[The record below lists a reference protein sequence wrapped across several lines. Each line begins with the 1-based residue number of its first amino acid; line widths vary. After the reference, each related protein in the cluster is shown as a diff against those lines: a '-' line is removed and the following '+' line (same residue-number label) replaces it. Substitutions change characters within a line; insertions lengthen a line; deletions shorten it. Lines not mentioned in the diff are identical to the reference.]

1 MSVLME
7 REIDKLKKKI
17 MSIGTLVEEN
27 VRRSI
32 QTIKNMDKKIVDEV
46 NEIDD
51 KIDQWEVEIEEE
63 CLKILALHQPVAI
76 DLRFIIAVLKINND
90 LERVGDHAVNIVN
103 QSLALHQK
111 HSGSIDFDF
120 TEMVEKVQMMLKNSL
135 DALVNLDTGLAQKVR
150 IADDEVDDLHRQM
163 YVKVEES
170 IKKDKESTGY
180 MMNLMQISR
189 NLERIADLSTN
200 IAEDVIYMIQ
210 GDIIRHR
217 PDPTSGDIKMQ

>member
-32 QTIKNMDKKIVDEV
+32 QTIKSMDKKVVDEV

-111 HSGSIDFDF
+111 YSGIIDFNF
-120 TEMVEKVQMMLKNSL
+120 AEMAEKVQMMLKNSL
-135 DALVNLDTGLAQKVR
+135 DALVNLDAELAQKVR

-163 YVKVEES
+163 YVKVEQS
-170 IKKDKESTGY
+170 IKSDRESTGY
-180 MMNLMQISR
+180 MMNMMQISR

-210 GDIIRHR
+210 GEIIRHS
-217 PDPTSGDIKMQ
+217 PDPNSGDIKMQ

>member
-17 MSIGTLVEEN
+17 LSIGTLVEEN

-32 QTIKNMDKKIVDEV
+32 QTINKMDEKIVEEV
-46 NEIDD
+46 LSSDD
-51 KIDQWEVEIEEE
+51 RIDQCEVEIEEE

-103 QSLALHQK
+103 QTIALHK
-111 HSGSIDFDF
+111 KNPSRLDFDF
-120 TEMVEKVQMMLKNSL
+120 REMVDKVQLMLKNSL
-135 DALVNLDTGLAQKVR
+135 DALVNLDAQLARKIMV
-150 IADDEVDDLHRQM
+150 ADDEVDELHRQM

-170 IKKDKESTGY
+170 IKKDRESTGY
-180 MMNLMQISR
+180 MMNMMQISR

-200 IAEDVIYMIQ
+200 IAEDVYYMIT

-217 PDPTSGDIKMQ
+217 GDMVN

>member
-17 MSIGTLVEEN
+17 MAIGTLVEEN

-32 QTIKNMDKKIVDEV
+32 QTIKNMDEKVV
-46 NEIDD
+46 NEVIQIDD
-51 KIDQWEVEIEEE
+51 RIDQCEVEIEEE
-63 CLKILALHQPVAI
+63 CLKVLALHQPVAI

-103 QSLALHQK
+103 QTVALHQK
-111 HSGSIDFDF
+111 HTGRLDFDF
-120 TEMVEKVQMMLKNSL
+120 KEMVEKVQQMLKNSL
-135 DALVNLDTGLAQKVR
+135 DALVNLDSELAKRVV
-150 IADDEVDDLHRQM
+150 IADDEVDRLHRHM

-170 IKKDKESTGY
+170 IKSDRESTGY
-180 MMNLMQISR
+180 MMNMMQISR

-200 IAEDVIYMIQ
+200 IAEDVYYMIN
-210 GDIIRHR
+210 GEIIRHK
-217 PDPTSGDIKMQ
+217 GDLEI

>member
-17 MSIGTLVEEN
+17 LSVGTLVEEN

-32 QTIKNMDKKIVDEV
+32 QTIKNMDKKLVEEV
-46 NEIDD
+46 LSIDD
-51 KIDQWEVEIEEE
+51 KIDQCEVDVEEE

-103 QSLALHQK
+103 QTIVMHQK
-111 HSGSIDFDF
+111 HPARLDFDF
-120 TEMVEKVQMMLKNSL
+120 TEMVEKAQQMLKNSL
-135 DALVNLDTGLAQKVR
+135 DALVNLDSELAKKVM

-163 YVKVEES
+163 YTKVEET
-170 IKKDKESTGY
+170 IKSDIESTGY
-180 MMNLMQISR
+180 MMNMMQISR

-200 IAEDVIYMIQ
+200 IAEDVYYMIN

-217 PDPTSGDIKMQ
+217 GEIKNNK

>member
-17 MSIGTLVEEN
+17 LSIGTLVEEN

-32 QTIKNMDKKIVDEV
+32 QTIKNTDKKIVEEV
-46 NEIDD
+46 IQIDD
-51 KIDQWEVEIEEE
+51 RIDQCEVEIEEE

-103 QSLALHQK
+103 HTIALHQK
-111 HSGSIDFDF
+111 HPGRLDFDF
-120 TEMVEKVQMMLKNSL
+120 KEMVDKVQKMLKNSL
-135 DALVNLDTGLAQKVR
+135 DALVNLDAELATKVVS
-150 IADDEVDDLHRQM
+150 ADDEVDDLHRQM

-170 IKKDKESTGY
+170 IKTDKESTGY
-180 MMNLMQISR
+180 MMNMMQISR

-200 IAEDVIYMIQ
+200 IAEDVYYMIN
-210 GDIIRHR
+210 GDIIRHK
-217 PDPTSGDIKMQ
+217 GDLVT